1 MNNIYNCT
9 LIIHP
14 IHGHQKTVD
23 AHLQKLA
30 AQPAHHAPTHASNET
45 LRQKMLFRQ
54 QEIVPHLQC
63 GHVHA
68 EQGRRFV
75 GLRAGT
81 RNDATSQKQVNQETR
96 GIVLLQDRQTG
107 QNASSQTVLNGIII
121 IFGLN
126 VGRGRVVCGVCV
138 FSHHCDYLSC
148 PCLNLCRVI
157 YLLF

>member
-1 MNNIYNCT
+1 
-9 LIIHP
+9 
-14 IHGHQKTVD
+14 
-23 AHLQKLA
+23 
-30 AQPAHHAPTHASNET
+30 
-45 LRQKMLFRQ
+45 MLFRQ

-107 QNASSQTVLNGIII
+107 QNAYSQTVLNGIII

-126 VGRGRVVCGVCV
+126 VGRVWVVCGVCV
-138 FSHHCDYLSC
+138 FSYHHHDCLSC
-148 PCLNLCRVI
+148 PCLNSCLVTYFLWLVFCFPFLVI
-157 YLLF
+157 YLLYLLF